1 MLNEDAGILI
11 RDRETRAST
20 AFSTI
25 PGLLLYSLEQY
36 RKPGA
41 FKFKR
46 DGHWID
52 VSSGEFLLRVEEL
65 FFALRALGLEPS
77 DRVAIISE
85 TRLEWAIADYAVL
98 AIGAATVPIYPTLSD
113 AEMENLLRDS
123 EPKFVLVSSFA
134 LLEKIWPALLHLPVR
149 HIGAFN
155 PGVYPAG
162 VMSLDTLYEMGRK
175 SAYSGAFRHSAM
187 NVAPDQLATIIYTS
201 GTTGVPKGAM
211 LTHRNLVSNILAT
224 AERLRVEASDVS
236 LSFLPLSHIFQR
248 HVDYA
253 CVRAGATIAYPESG
267 GTITDDMMDVQPTF
281 AAGVPRFFEK
291 MHARILSEVAHGP
304 AVRRMIFERA
314 MLAGREHLRTDK
326 ASLAYRAADRAVF
339 QKIRARLGG
348 KIRFFISGGAALD
361 QDVAEFFWSV
371 GLPIYE
377 GYGLS
382 ETSPVIALNAP
393 GSARLGTVGRIVGGQ
408 EVQIA
413 EDGEILV
420 RGSNVMQGYYHRD
433 ADTAEALEGGWFRTG
448 DIGEFD
454 GDGFLKI
461 NDRKKDIL
469 VTSSGKKIA
478 PQPIENRLRRI
489 PYFENVLVVGDHRNF
504 VSAVIVPNYEALAA
518 YARAN
523 RITFESPMDLTR
535 KPEIYDLAMK
545 EIEARTQ
552 DLAPFEKIRK
562 IAFLEKEFTID
573 GGELTPTLKI
583 RRSAVE
589 KKYEAAI
596 NRLYAE

>member
-1 MLNEDAGILI
+1 MLNEDAGILLS
-11 RDRETRAST
+11 DGETRAST

-25 PGLLLYSLEQY
+25 PGLLLHSLDQY

-65 FFALRALGLEPS
+65 FFALRTLGLGPR

-98 AIGAATVPIYPTLSD
+98 ALGAATVPIYPTLSD

-123 EPKFVLVSSFA
+123 EPKFVFVSSFA

-149 HIGAFN
+149 HVGAFN
-155 PGVYPAG
+155 PGIYPAG

-175 SAYSGAFRHSAM
+175 SAYPGAFRDSALG
-187 NVAPDQLATIIYTS
+187 VAPDELATIIYTS

-224 AERLRVEASDVS
+224 AERLRVEMSDVS
-236 LSFLPLSHIFQR
+236 LSFLPLSHILQR

-253 CVRAGATIAYPESG
+253 CVHAGATIAYAESG
-267 GTITDDMMDVQPTF
+267 GIVTDDMMDIQPTF

-291 MHARILSEVAHGP
+291 MHARIVSEVSKGP
-304 AVRRMIFERA
+304 AVLRMIFERA
-314 MLAGREHLRTDK
+314 MLAGRERLRTDK
-326 ASLAYRAADRAVF
+326 VSLTYWAADRAVF

-348 KIRFFISGGAALD
+348 KMRFFISGGAALNK
-361 QDVAEFFWSV
+361 DVAEFFWSV

-382 ETSPVIALNAP
+382 ETSPVIALNGP
-393 GSARLGTVGRIVGGQ
+393 GSTRLGTVGRIVGGQ
-408 EVQIA
+408 EVHIA
-413 EDGEILV
+413 GDGEILV

-433 ADTAEALEGGWFRTG
+433 AETAQALEGGWFHTG
-448 DIGEFD
+448 DIGELD
-454 GDGFLKI
+454 ADGFLTI
-461 NDRKKDIL
+461 TDRKKDIL
-469 VTSSGKKIA
+469 VTSGGKKVA
-478 PQPIENRLRRI
+478 PQPIENRLRPI

-504 VSAVIVPNYEALAA
+504 VSALIVPNYEALAA
-518 YARAN
+518 YARIN
-523 RITFESPMDLTR
+523 RIPFENPVDLTR

-552 DLAPFEKIRK
+552 ELASFEKIRK
-562 IAFLEKEFTID
+562 IGFLEKEFTIG
-573 GGELTPTLKI
+573 GGELTPTLKV

-596 NRLYAE
+596 DCLYAE